1 MPRTTKQDLQNRI
14 DSLMKEN
21 ERLIQDKKDY
31 FIMMQNAELEADRLK
46 EQQTSAEQLQY
57 ERDELLR
64 EADSLRAELEATK
77 DKLKK
82 ARAEARKHEH
92 ELNDLKRKYQTARS
106 TVEMDQALI
115 ANRDEEIERLKTRL
129 PATTTGVQKIN
140 PITEQIQNP
149 KRGRPATITEDQRQN
164 IMALREQRLSIRAIA
179 QAVGV
184 SIGSVQ
190 RILDA
195 DKATKA

>member
-1 MPRTTKQDLQNRI
+1 MPRTTKQDLQDRI

-64 EADSLRAELEATK
+64 EVDDLRAELEATK
-77 DKLKK
+77 AKLKE
-82 ARAEARKHEH
+82 ARATARKHEH
-92 ELNDLKRKYQTARS
+92 DLNDLKRKHQTARS
-106 TVEMDQALI
+106 TIEIQEQRI
-115 ANRDEEIERLKTRL
+115 ANKDKELEALKKSAKPQSFNNL
-129 PATTTGVQKIN
+129 ESIN
-140 PITEQIQNP
+140 EQPVPENP
-149 KRGRPATITEDQRQN
+149 KRGRPVTITPQQRET
-164 IMALREQRLSIRAIA
+164 ITALREQKLSIRSIA

-184 SIGSVQ
+184 SVGSVQ
-190 RILDA
+190 RILNQSS
-195 DKATKA
+195 